1 MATFHGTNARDIING
16 LAEAD
21 TIFGNGDNDRLIGNG
36 GNDTIRGGSG
46 QDIIEGNAGND
57 VLFADSNEGGEDVL
71 FGGADSDILVSGTG
85 RDHFNGGDGIDAA
98 SWQESSFGVT
108 ANIGTG
114 RATAGGIEDT
124 FTLVENLI
132 GSRFGDTLSGN
143 SANNGLFGGEGADR
157 LSGAGGNDQ
166 LSGGGGNDTL
176 DGGAGLNTLRGG
188 QGVDTVNYAGQTAGI
203 EVLLD
208 VGQMSGE
215 DRIDFLSEI
224 EVIRGSNFADRL
236 EGDDFANQF
245 VGNGGNDAIDG
256 GEGND
261 ILTGGG
267 GADTFDFDARIA
279 TKTGGATDS
288 GFDRVTDFD
297 RAEGDLIDLRS
308 HKEAT
313 DFASLRSEASQF
325 GSDTH
330 LRLGNDTIVLEDVSL
345 SELSA
350 SMFLL

>member
-143 SANNGLFGGEGADR
+143 SGK
-157 LSGAGGNDQ
+157 Q
-166 LSGGGGNDTL
+166 WP
-176 DGGAGLNTLRGG
+176 LRRRGR
-188 QGVDTVNYAGQTAGI
+188 GQT
-203 EVLLD
+203 LL
-208 VGQMSGE
+208 
-215 DRIDFLSEI
+215 
-224 EVIRGSNFADRL
+224 A
-236 EGDDFANQF
+236 
-245 VGNGGNDAIDG
+245 
-256 GEGND
+256 
-261 ILTGGG
+261 
-267 GADTFDFDARIA
+267 
-279 TKTGGATDS
+279 
-288 GFDRVTDFD
+288 
-297 RAEGDLIDLRS
+297 RAETTSSRVAEAMTRS
-308 HKEAT
+308 MAAP
-313 DFASLRSEASQF
+313 ASTRSAAARASTR
-325 GSDTH
+325 STMPA
-330 LRLGNDTIVLEDVSL
+330 RPPASRSCST
-345 SELSA
+345 SA
-350 SMFLL
+350 R